1 LVAAV
6 SGSLLLGAVFLIGRV
21 ALPASIPTGLI
32 LAIAVADL
40 LGYRILDLGGQAFQ
54 AFERLGMT
62 ALINIVPN
70 IARCAAAVI
79 MAVLVPHASAFE
91 WGLLY
96 CASTIAA
103 MLAVLAIVSVK
114 LGRPRFAA
122 RAIPPQLK
130 EGSYFSFGL
139 SAQTIYNDV
148 DKTMLA
154 RLATLDAAGIYG
166 AAYRLIDVSFVPVK
180 SLIYAA
186 YPRMFHLG
194 EKGLHASFAYAKKL
208 MRVATAYGLGIGLAL
223 WFAAPLVGVIL
234 GNEYSRTVEALRWLA
249 PLPLLKGIHYFFADS
264 FAGAGYQG
272 WRTVA
277 QVLVAAL
284 NVGLNLW
291 LIPVY
296 SWRGA
301 AWASIASDGA
311 LVISYA
317 IVRSFL
323 IHRDVHEQARVAESA
338 FV

>member
-1 LVAAV
+1 MRTLIAKAGSSPLAKNTLWMFLGQGLRIIVQAIYFIVIARLLGPTQYGAFTAVIALVAILAPFASLGFGNLLIKNVVRDRSTFAVCWGNALLVAAV
-6 SGSLLLGAVFLIGRV
+6 SGSLLLGAVLLVGRV

-79 MAVLVPHASAFE
+79 MAVLAPHASAFE

-114 LGRPRFAA
+114 LGPPRVAA

-154 RLATLDAAGIYG
+154 RLASLDAAGIYG
-166 AAYRLIDVSFVPVK
+166 AAYRLIDVSFVPVGALTIA
-180 SLIYAA
+180 S
-186 YPRMFHLG
+186 YPRFFHHG
-194 EKGLHASFAYAKKL
+194 SEGLEASLKFAKRIMKFSAL
-208 MRVATAYGLGIGLAL
+208 YGVLA
-223 WFAAPLVGVIL
+223 
-234 GNEYSRTVEALRWLA
+234 
-249 PLPLLKGIHYFFADS
+249 FFA
-264 FAGAGYQG
+264 
-272 WRTVA
+272 
-277 QVLVAAL
+277 L
-284 NVGLNLW
+284 
-291 LIPVY
+291 
-296 SWRGA
+296 
-301 AWASIASDGA
+301 
-311 LVISYA
+311 
-317 IVRSFL
+317 
-323 IHRDVHEQARVAESA
+323 
-338 FV
+338 